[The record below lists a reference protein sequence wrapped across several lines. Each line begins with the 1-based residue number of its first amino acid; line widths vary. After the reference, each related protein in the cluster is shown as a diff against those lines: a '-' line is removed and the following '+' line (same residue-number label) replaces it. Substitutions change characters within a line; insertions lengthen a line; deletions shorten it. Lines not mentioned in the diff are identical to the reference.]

1 MKRRLLLSSLLIAL
15 LAVVALGVPLAWAG
29 SRLVRGEEHR
39 RLDRLADAVG
49 FVASGGSE
57 GRQGPI
63 AAATLTHVAQNERR
77 VEVTDARGRRV
88 AAGPRLAGPI
98 LQARITTAQGTA
110 VLVSESAGPIDRQVH
125 LLWLLVAEV
134 GLVALAAAGVFA
146 LIQARR
152 LTAPLAALADASARL
167 GEGDFS
173 ARARHYGLREV
184 DVVADSLTA
193 SGARIAELVAREREF
208 SANASHQLRSPLTAL
223 RMRLEEL
230 LDLAD
235 NPAAKTEAAAALEQ
249 AEGLETTVDELL
261 ALARRGRVR
270 TTTVVDAAER
280 VHRLADRWQA
290 QFAAAGRE
298 LLVKADHA
306 ALARLAPWTRR
317 STSWSTTPSTT
328 GPAGSRSRFG
338 CSGSGRWSMSPTR
351 VRASRTPCWVG
362 CSIDMWAPRAAVG
375 SVSPWLAPWSSRTPD
390 AWSSSRPDRR
400 SSSSTWWPTGMSVRA
415 DEVRERLL
423 LAEDEPGLAEMPW
436 PPSAHMPAS
445 SGPG

>member
-1 MKRRLLLSSLLIAL
+1 M
-15 LAVVALGVPLAWAG
+15 
-29 SRLVRGEEHR
+29 
-39 RLDRLADAVG
+39 
-49 FVASGGSE
+49 
-57 GRQGPI
+57 
-63 AAATLTHVAQNERR
+63 
-77 VEVTDARGRRV
+77 
-88 AAGPRLAGPI
+88 
-98 LQARITTAQGTA
+98 
-110 VLVSESAGPIDRQVH
+110 
-125 LLWLLVAEV
+125 
-134 GLVALAAAGVFA
+134 
-146 LIQARR
+146 
-152 LTAPLAALADASARL
+152 
-167 GEGDFS
+167 
-173 ARARHYGLREV
+173 
-184 DVVADSLTA
+184 ADSLTA

-235 NPAAKTEAAAALEQ
+235 NSAAKTEAAAALEQ

-328 GPAGSRSRFG
+328 GPAGARSRFG